1 MGFLREFFGSSHED
15 EGHDDELLEGEDE
28 NTAHATPS
36 FDAVAVLEAAG
47 VSAEERKHVTRAQEL
62 LGSLPPDT
70 PAKVERKIVEAAFR
84 AFDVPLE
91 DILAAAH
98 REIETLEEF
107 IEAGKQHAREAHARG
122 EDRIAELEAAIERIR
137 QNLERVDEEQRI
149 LQQAAAD
156 EIGQVQPIVTFFE
169 KGRTVPPPAQ
179 TEIGPDPEPGPDG
192 ASSKVVVDM
201 GAGD

>member
-15 EGHDDELLEGEDE
+15 EEQDDELLDEEEDE
-28 NTAHATPS
+28 VAEAQPT

-91 DILAAAH
+91 DILSAAH
-98 REIETLEEF
+98 REIETFEEF
-107 IEAGKQHAREAHARG
+107 IEAGKQHARDAHERG
-122 EDRIAELEAAIERIR
+122 EDRIAELEAAIARIR
-137 QNLERVDEEQRI
+137 ANLERVDEEQRI
-149 LQQAAAD
+149 LQQAATE
-156 EIGQVQPIVTFFE
+156 EIGQVRPIVDFFE
-169 KGRTVPPPAQ
+169 KGRSVPPPAE
-179 TEIGPDPEPGPDG
+179 TDIGPPRDSDDG
-192 ASSKVVVDM
+192 SSKVVVDM